1 MKSALSLTLLWTLV
15 TVCVAQQK
23 LTPKS
28 SPLAQCR
35 VNEQVA
41 VDALVDR
48 IAERD
53 KLQTANKELVDRNA
67 ELTKK
72 YEELR
77 TAAKDVLGYTQTLD
91 VQYRNML
98 ADFKFLSDAYDRA
111 IRERDIAAQA
121 TASQQTLRAAQQQRV
136 ANAIA
141 LYQAMPKY
149 QPPQT
154 INVNVSDCTKL
165 PALCAGH

>member
-1 MKSALSLTLLWTLV
+1 MKSILLIVSL
-15 TVCVAQQK
+15 CVLENICPAQQK
-23 LTPKS
+23 PMPKL

-35 VNEQVA
+35 VNEQGA

-53 KLQTANKELVDRNA
+53 KLQSENKELESRNA

-77 TAAKDVLGYTQTLD
+77 TAAKDVLTYTQELD
-91 VQYRNML
+91 VHYRKML
-98 ADFKFLSDAYDRA
+98 DDYKSLLDDYNGA
-111 IRERDIAAQA
+111 IRR
-121 TASQQTLRAAQQQRV
+121 ASYTDAIQQTNAQRQQRFS
-136 ANAIA
+136 NALA